1 MYQPEHNNTEERDHT
16 KLVTNQ
22 KYRQSNDYCKIQQKD
37 AENNH
42 QGQLNTLLIIHKKNL
57 SITWLFGM

>member
-42 QGQLNTLLIIHKKNL
+42 QGGLNILLIIHKKIYL
-57 SITWLFGM
+57 